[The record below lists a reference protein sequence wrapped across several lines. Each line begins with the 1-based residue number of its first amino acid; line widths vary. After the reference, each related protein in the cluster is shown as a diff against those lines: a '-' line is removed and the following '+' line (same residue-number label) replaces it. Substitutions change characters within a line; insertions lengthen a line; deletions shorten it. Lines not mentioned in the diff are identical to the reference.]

1 MQAVKFMASS
11 EQFDFLRNYQMYG
24 FKNKSAMMRAAL
36 DHLMEEL
43 EVANLVESAK
53 LYAEIYENDSELQEL
68 TGSAIVGWPE

>member
-36 DHLMEEL
+36 DHLRQEL

-68 TGSAIVGWPE
+68 TESAIVGWPE